1 MRIRGKDKPD
11 YSEVRRKNLIL
22 LVELYGSMPKLNLAL
37 GRKRND
43 TALSQIKNE
52 AFNKTKKTPRR
63 MGNAIAREIEY
74 ALNLKRGWMD
84 EEHPDAFPRPV
95 EKLINALP
103 PPSQDDSEQ
112 TNNSPKDFKE
122 DQKEK
127 EAISNIPLY
136 ELDSE
141 RDPGVKSIPISV
153 GEIIMPN
160 AFLTLVPNLEHKS
173 EIQAFYMKD
182 NSLNKTIPYG
192 SIVLVDTSVK
202 KFTKDGIYLVKVK
215 GNTIVRKI
223 VLAATGGFFVLNDLN
238 PPEKVETL
246 EEISIF
252 GLCVGGWE
260 PRIF

>member
-52 AFNKTKKTPRR
+52 AFNKTKNSPRR
-63 MGNAIAREIEY
+63 MGNAIAREIED

-84 EEHPDAFPRPV
+84 EEHPDAFPLPV
-95 EKLINALP
+95 EKFINALP
-103 PPSQDDSEQ
+103 PPSQDNLEQ
-112 TNNSPKDFKE
+112 TNKSPKDFKE
-122 DQKEK
+122 NQKEK
-127 EAISNIPLY
+127 EVLSDITLFDFNCEGKIEAESG
-136 ELDSE
+136 S
-141 RDPGVKSIPISV
+141 ISV
-153 GEIIMPN
+153 EETTIPN
-160 AFLTLVPNLEHKS
+160 VFLTSLPNSEHKS
-173 EIQAFYMKD
+173 ELKVFQMKD
-182 NSLNKTIPYG
+182 NSLNKTINYG

-202 KFTKDGIYLVKVK
+202 KFSKDGIYLVRVK

-246 EEISIF
+246 EGISIL

-260 PRIF
+260 PRVF